1 MTTPTSSVPFS
12 DRLTAA
18 VRRCRNP
25 VVVGLDPRVEQLPAG
40 LQPADHSA
48 SASAAAYRTFCCGV
62 IDAVAALVPAVKPQI
77 AFFEARR
84 GKLHGFRFRDPFD
97 FKSCAP
103 SATPTA
109 NDQILGAGDGERVT
123 FSLLKAYGAG
133 ETAYLRPISKPV
145 AGSALVAIDGAP
157 LAPGAFTVASESGI
171 VTLDAAPVLGA
182 VVSAG
187 FIFDTPVRFDIDRL
201 DLSIDGFGAGHAV
214 AIPLV
219 EVRA

>member
-1 MTTPTSSVPFS
+1 MSAFHEVLLPLPFALGASGGPERRVDIVTLGSGAEARNTPWAHGRRRY
-12 DRLTAA
+12 DIGGA
-18 VRRCRNP
+18 VRT
-25 VVVGLDPRVEQLPAG
+25 LDQMHEL
-40 LQPADHSA
+40 
-48 SASAAAYRTFCCGV
+48 
-62 IDAVAALVPAVKPQI
+62 I

>member
-1 MTTPTSSVPFS
+1 MTAFHEVSLALPFALGASGGPERRVDIVTLGSGAEARNTPWAHGRRRY
-12 DRLTAA
+12 DIGGA
-18 VRRCRNP
+18 VRT
-25 VVVGLDPRVEQLPAG
+25 LDQMHEL
-40 LQPADHSA
+40 
-48 SASAAAYRTFCCGV
+48 
-62 IDAVAALVPAVKPQI
+62 I

-145 AGSALVAIDGAP
+145 AGSALVAIDGAA